1 MKLLY
6 FAWISTKLGVSEEL
20 IDVPPD
26 IKNVKGLIDWL
37 ISQGDAYKTVFS
49 DLSLLRV
56 AVNQEYVDLD
66 HTITSDDEVAFFPP
80 VTGG

>member
-6 FAWISTKLGVSEEL
+6 FAWIRTKLGVSEEL

-66 HTITSDDEVAFFPP
+66 HTITSDDEIAFFPP

>member
-6 FAWISTKLGVSEEL
+6 FAWIRTRLGVSEEL

-26 IKNVKGLIDWL
+26 INNVKGLVDWL
-37 ISQGDAYKTVFS
+37 INQGDAYKNVFS

-66 HTITSDDEVAFFPP
+66 HTITPDDEVAFFPP

>member
-6 FAWISTKLGVSEEL
+6 FAWIRTKLGVSEEL
-20 IDVPPD
+20 VDVPPD

>member
-6 FAWISTKLGVSEEL
+6 FAWIRTKLGVSEEL
-20 IDVPPD
+20 VDVPPD
-26 IKNVKGLIDWL
+26 IKNVNGLIDWL
-37 ISQGDAYKTVFS
+37 INQGDAYKTVFS

>member
-6 FAWISTKLGVSEEL
+6 FAWIRTRLGVSEES

-26 IKNVKGLIDWL
+26 IENVRGLIDWL
-37 ISQGDAYKTVFS
+37 INQGDAYKSVFS

-66 HTITSDDEVAFFPP
+66 HTVTSDDEVAFFPP

>member
-6 FAWISTKLGVSEEL
+6 FAWIRTKLGVSEEL
-20 IDVPPD
+20 VDVPPD
-26 IKNVKGLIDWL
+26 IKNVKGLIELL

-66 HTITSDDEVAFFPP
+66 HTITSDDEIAFFPP

>member
-6 FAWISTKLGVSEEL
+6 FAWIRTKLGVSEEL
-20 IDVPPD
+20 VDVPSG

-37 ISQGDAYKTVFS
+37 INQGDAYQTVFS

>member
-6 FAWISTKLGVSEEL
+6 FAWIRTKLGVSEEL

-37 ISQGDAYKTVFS
+37 ISQGDVYKTVFS

>member
-6 FAWISTKLGVSEEL
+6 FAWIRTKLGVSEEL

-37 ISQGDAYKTVFS
+37 ISQGDVYKTVFS

-56 AVNQEYVDLD
+56 AVNQEYVDLA
-66 HTITSDDEVAFFPP
+66 HTITPDDEVAFFPP